1 MGFQAALVVKKLP
14 ASAGDVRDMGWIPRS
29 GRSPGGGHGNPLQ
42 YFGPENPLDRGVWQ
56 PTVHRVAKSRTQ
68 LKQLSMHACTQ
79 PQIYSYSLTHI
90 FIDQLLILI

>member
-42 YFGPENPLDRGVWQ
+42 YFGPENPLDRG
-56 PTVHRVAKSRTQ
+56 PCNFSGKNTGVACHFLLQGIFRTKEMNPG
-68 LKQLSMHACTQ
+68 LESPALAGGFFTS
-79 PQIYSYSLTHI
+79 
-90 FIDQLLILI
+90 